1 MNRETIIGKMS
12 QSEEVIKSYFKHFNP
27 PNGISE
33 REAFVNQFR
42 IIHDAFPENT
52 VIIGD
57 FKL

>member
-1 MNRETIIGKMS
+1 MS

-27 PNGISE
+27 PNGISG